1 MTPKSIRVT
10 IDRLVLRG
18 FPAHQR
24 DAIAAALIAELEREL
39 GYAPATLGSSRSEHM
54 VRAAPLKVRGGSSA
68 RDIGAAAGRGLARSL
83 RR

>member
-1 MTPKSIRVT
+1 MTPRSIRVT

-18 FPAHQR
+18 FPPHQR

-39 GYAPATLGSSRSEHM
+39 GLSTGTLGSSRSEHRM
-54 VRAAPLKVRGGSSA
+54 RPAPLKLAGTSSA
-68 RDIGAAAGRGLARSL
+68 KDIGAAAGRGLARSL

>member
-1 MTPKSIRVT
+1 MTPKNIRVT

-39 GYAPATLGSSRSEHM
+39 GHAPGTLGGNRSEHSA
-54 VRAAPLKVRGGSSA
+54 RAAPLRLKGGSDA
-68 RDIGAAAGRGLARSL
+68 KDIGAAAARGLARSL

>member
-18 FPAHQR
+18 FPSHQR

-39 GYAPATLGSSRSEHM
+39 GRSTGTLGTSRSEYR
-54 VRAAPLKVRGGSSA
+54 VRPAPLKLTGTSGA
-68 RDIGAAAGRGLARSL
+68 KDIGAAAGRGLARSL

>member
-39 GYAPATLGSSRSEHM
+39 GRAPGTLGASRSEHN
-54 VRAAPLKVRGGSSA
+54 VRAAPLKLTGGSGA
-68 RDIGAAAGRGLARSL
+68 KEIGAAAGRGLARSL